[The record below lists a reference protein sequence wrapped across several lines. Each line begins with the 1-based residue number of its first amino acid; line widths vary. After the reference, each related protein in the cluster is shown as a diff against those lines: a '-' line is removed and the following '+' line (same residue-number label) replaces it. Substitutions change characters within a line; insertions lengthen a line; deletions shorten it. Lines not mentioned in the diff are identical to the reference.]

1 MAQKESYNKHRNES
15 PAKIKTN
22 QKENQRHWLNSG
34 TAAAEDP
41 EKLKEFPAS
50 ESLKE
55 LVN

>member
-15 PAKIKTN
+15 PAKKN
-22 QKENQRHWLNSG
+22 QKQNQRHWLNLG